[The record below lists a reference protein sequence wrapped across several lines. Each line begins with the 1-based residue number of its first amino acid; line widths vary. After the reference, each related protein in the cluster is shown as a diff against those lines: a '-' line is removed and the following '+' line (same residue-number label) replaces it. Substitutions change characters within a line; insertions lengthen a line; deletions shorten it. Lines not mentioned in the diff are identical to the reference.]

1 MAKAGAAD
9 WLLPVCVGR
18 DFVADTIFDVAV
30 VGGGPGGYSCAFRA
44 AQYGL
49 KVALVEASDKLGGT
63 CLHVGCVPTKAMLH
77 TADIF
82 NHANEAPMYGI
93 DGISSGTINWPNV
106 LKRKNDIINKHVG
119 GLQYLVK
126 KNKVTLVRGTGKLT
140 GPAKDGVHTLDVAG
154 VDGKTSQIQARKL
167 VLATGSEARMMPG
180 YKANDKIL
188 TNVEILSLDKIPKSL
203 VIIGSGAVGVEFA
216 DVFNSFKT
224 KVTIIEM
231 ADRVVPA
238 EDADVS
244 KEFLRQYK
252 KKGIDCHV
260 SAKVDKIEELA
271 DGVKVHFKTS
281 DGKDNILEADKVLVA
296 IGRAPRTAGLNLES
310 TKIEMDRTSIKVDA
324 YQQTAEPGIYA
335 IGDIVAGLP
344 LLAHGASMCGA
355 IAAAH
360 IAGKYAKPI
369 QRNLIPGCTYCEPQV
384 GSVGLTE
391 AMARERGLKI
401 KVGKFPLAGNSKATI
416 LNAHDGFVKVIADE
430 QYGEILG
437 VHMIGPMATEL
448 ISAAVVA
455 MQSEMTVE
463 EMMYTVHAHP
473 TLSESLLD
481 GYSSVYGMALNA

>member
-1 MAKAGAAD
+1 M
-9 WLLPVCVGR
+9 
-18 DFVADTIFDVAV
+18 ADTIFDVAV
-30 VGGGPGGYSCAFRA
+30 VGGGPAGYSCAFRA

-49 KVALVEASDKLGGT
+49 KVALVEMSDKLGGT

-77 TADIF
+77 SAEIF
-82 NHANEAPMYGI
+82 DHANEATMYGI
-93 DGISSGTINWPNV
+93 DGISSGTVNWPQV
-106 LKRKNDIINKHVG
+106 LQRKNDIINKHVG

-126 KNKVTLVRGTGKLT
+126 KNKVSLIRGTGKLT
-140 GPAKDGVHTLDVAG
+140 GPAKNGVHTLDVAG
-154 VDGKTSQIQARKL
+154 VDGKTTQVQAKKI
-167 VLATGSEARMMPG
+167 VLATGSDARMIPG
-180 YKANDKIL
+180 YTASNKIL
-188 TNVEILSLDKIPKSL
+188 TNIEILSLDAIPKTL
-203 VIIGSGAVGVEFA
+203 IVIGSGAVGVEFA
-216 DVFNSFKT
+216 SVFNSFNT

-238 EDADVS
+238 EDADIS

-252 KKGIDCHV
+252 KMGIDCHI
-260 SAKVDKIEELA
+260 SAKMDKIEETN

-281 DGKDNILEADKVLVA
+281 DGKDNIMDADKVLVA
-296 IGRAPRTAGLNLES
+296 IGRVPRTGALNLES
-310 TKIEMDRTSIKVDA
+310 TKVEMDRTSIKTDEHM
-324 YQQTAEPGIYA
+324 QTAEPGIYA

-344 LLAHGASMCGA
+344 LLAHSGSMCGA

-360 IAGKYAKPI
+360 IAGKYVKPI
-369 QRNLIPGCTYCEPQV
+369 QRNLIPGCTYCEPQI

-391 AMARERGLKI
+391 AMAREKGLKI

-437 VHMIGPMATEL
+437 VHIIGPMATEL

-455 MQSEMTVE
+455 MQAEMTVE

-481 GYSSVYGMALNA
+481 GYSAVYGMALNA

>member
-1 MAKAGAAD
+1 
-9 WLLPVCVGR
+9 
-18 DFVADTIFDVAV
+18 VADTIFDVAV
-30 VGGGPGGYSCAFRA
+30 VGGGPAGYSCAFRA

-49 KVALVEASDKLGGT
+49 KVALVETSDKLGGT

-77 TADIF
+77 SADIF
-82 NHANEAPMYGI
+82 DHANEATMYGI
-93 DGISSGTINWPNV
+93 DGIGGGTVNWPNV

-154 VDGKTSQIQARKL
+154 VDGTASQVKAKKI
-167 VLATGSEARMMPG
+167 VLATGSDARMIPG
-180 YKANDKIL
+180 YQPNDKIL
-188 TNVEILSLDKIPKSL
+188 TNVEILSLDKIPQSL

-216 DVFNSFKT
+216 NVFNSFKS

-231 ADRVVPA
+231 ADRMVPA
-238 EDADVS
+238 EDADIS

-252 KKGIDCHV
+252 KKGIDCHL
-260 SAKVDKIEELA
+260 SAKMDKIEETA
-271 DGVKVHFKTS
+271 EGVKVHFKTS
-281 DGKDNILEADKVLVA
+281 DGKDNILEADKVLIA
-296 IGRAPRTAGLNLES
+296 IGRAPRTAALNLES
-310 TKIEMDRTSIKVDA
+310 TKIELDRTSIKVDE

-335 IGDIVAGLP
+335 VGDIVAGLP
-344 LLAHGASMCGA
+344 LLAHSGSMCGA

-369 QRNLIPGCTYCEPQV
+369 QRNLIPGCTYCEPQI

-391 AMARERGLKI
+391 AMAREKGLKI

-437 VHMIGPMATEL
+437 VHMIGPQATEL

-463 EMMYTVHAHP
+463 EMMYTVHPHP

-481 GYSSVYGMALNA
+481 GYSAVYGMALNA